1 MNFSQT
7 LAILMNQHSVTAYK
21 LAKEIHVHQTTIKNW
36 LTGKTKPNEEKI
48 KLIADYFNV
57 STDYLLGKELEKM
70 SPPESGDELT
80 FDDFTYAM
88 NKEAHKLTE
97 EEKQKLLELARFFNE
112 NRRKGNG

>member
-1 MNFSQT
+1 MDFSQT
-7 LAILMNQHSVTAYK
+7 LAILMDRRSVTAYK
-21 LAKEIHVHQTTIKNW
+21 LAKDIRVHQTTIKNW

-57 STDYLLGKELEKM
+57 STDYLLGKESEKK
-70 SPPESGDELT
+70 SLPESRDDLT

-88 NKEAHKLTE
+88 NKEAHILTE